1 MMKTEDMIRELK
13 KVKKKYEGKHVFTGE
28 VNIASM
34 CYDVIKKL
42 EELQEKENLNCGECS
57 RRKFYQEGFRDGTI
71 WANNNWYMINDGVM
85 PKELGYD
92 WVKIQVKERYT
103 DFLWVPRIAEFR
115 KGKWWLI
122 GNDNDD
128 IMLDEDKLDVDVIAW
143 QAIRPFP
150 MQES

>member
-1 MMKTEDMIRELK
+1 MRIEELIRNLK
-13 KVKKKYEGKHVFTGE
+13 YVKSKYEGKPVFTGQINM
-28 VNIASM
+28 VSM
-34 CYDVIKKL
+34 CDDIIRTLK
-42 EELQEKENLNCGECS
+42 ELQPKEDLNCGECS

-71 WANNNWYMINDGVM
+71 WGNNNWYMVNDGVM
-85 PKELGYD
+85 PKDLGYD
-92 WVKIQVKERYT
+92 WVKIQIKERYT

-128 IMLDEDKLDVDVIAW
+128 IMLDEDKLNVDVIAW

-150 MQES
+150 MQER